1 MSDTGVIR
9 RGWVKI
15 GSHPIEMGYLES
27 NKLYDFHFDNA
38 YGYYYVK
45 CEDTNLSS
53 RVPARYI
60 FTVYLNYFE
69 IIFLDDVRDERLVDL
84 LKEY

>member
-27 NKLYDFHFDNA
+27 NKLYDFHFDNT
-38 YGYYYVK
+38 YGYYYVE
-45 CEDTNLSS
+45 CENKN
-53 RVPARYI
+53 I
-60 FTVYLNYFE
+60 NIVYLNYFE
-69 IIFLDDVRDERLVDL
+69 IIFLDDVRDEKLVDL